1 MSERGETLRPEEVF
15 EHGRLPNIHPGEVLR
30 EEYLIP
36 LGMSAYRLAK
46 GIGMSEGAVSEI
58 LRGKRAITPATAL
71 RLARFFGS
79 DPQFWL
85 NLQAA
90 YDLEEEQRRL
100 APELAEIERCDL
112 EEQHRRRVRELE
124 ERRRQMAAKLAAE
137 ERRLAP
143 ELELIQPREPLPA

>member
-1 MSERGETLRPEEVF
+1 MSE
-15 EHGRLPNIHPGEVLR
+15 RLPNIHPGEVLR
-30 EEYLIP
+30 EEYLLP

-46 GIGMSEGAVSEI
+46 GLGMSEGAVSEI

-79 DPQFWL
+79 DARFWL

-100 APELAEIERCDL
+100 APELTRIAPCKLEEERQRQIRDL
-112 EEQHRRRVRELE
+112 ETHRLRMAERLAVEEHRLRAELE
-124 ERRRQMAAKLAAE
+124 R
-137 ERRLAP
+137 
-143 ELELIQPREPLPA
+143 IEPVVGGATA